1 VAFGLQ
7 LAPMMSLTSRAGFR
21 STTSGSG
28 RATVWRVARVLLVG
42 AGLAA
47 VGLWLSSF
55 IGAPTSAEPVASSLA
70 RDGFAPG
77 FGVASAAIMVLV
89 WTSSSRRVTEVQA
102 VDAAAVVADG
112 ATSSRPITA
121 RAAEAS
127 RIAAARGRSAPCD
140 VLQARSPRPERRS
153 ETGSR
158 RVSWANPAS
167 GTGLRYAGVA
177 TSELRRPMFSPGR

>member
-1 VAFGLQ
+1 LQ
-7 LAPMMSLTSRAGFR
+7 LARNMSLTSRTGFG
-21 STTSGSG
+21 STPSGSG
-28 RATVWRVARVLLVG
+28 PAMVWRIARVLLVG

-55 IGAPTSAEPVASSLA
+55 IGAPAPAEPVVRGLA
-70 RDGFAPG
+70 REGFAPG

-102 VDAAAVVADG
+102 HDVGTVVAGG
-112 ATSSRPITA
+112 ATSSRPSTIPATD
-121 RAAEAS
+121 AS
-127 RIAAARGRSAPCD
+127 RMAAARGRSAPCD
-140 VLQARSPRPERRS
+140 VLQTHSPRPERRS

-158 RVSWANPAS
+158 RVSWARATS

-177 TSELRRPMFSPGR
+177 TSELRRPMLSP